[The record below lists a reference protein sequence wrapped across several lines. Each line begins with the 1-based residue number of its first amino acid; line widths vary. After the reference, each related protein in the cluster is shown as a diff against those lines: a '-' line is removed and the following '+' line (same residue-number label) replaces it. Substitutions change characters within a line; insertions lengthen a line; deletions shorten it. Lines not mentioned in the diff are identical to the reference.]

1 MAWDGRQGE
10 AFAVG
15 RNLNAAMESERI
27 PAADAA
33 LTEAERLLFPSTPF
47 VPPQRPPAVLQ
58 PKAAAL
64 VHALRQRYAPQAAA
78 YAKQKAELDAG
89 YAAAMR
95 NVSTA
100 FPTGAP
106 PRLLLFGLE
115 NLQAVE
121 TQARWAADLNI
132 QCLFAD
138 ALMNTMPWDYYEEG
152 RAALGRTLKPRAQ
165 EVRQVR
171 SNASLSVLSLRN
183 DVPNGRNEARCR
195 RCWRG
200 CWR

>member
-106 PRLLLFGLE
+106 KRCCCRLGKFK
-115 NLQAVE
+115 
-121 TQARWAADLNI
+121 RSK
-132 QCLFAD
+132 
-138 ALMNTMPWDYYEEG
+138 PK
-152 RAALGRTLKPRAQ
+152 RAGPQ
-165 EVRQVR
+165 I
-171 SNASLSVLSLRN
+171 
-183 DVPNGRNEARCR
+183 
-195 RCWRG
+195 
-200 CWR
+200 